1 MIEYAS
7 EKYFKVLY
15 PDIGIETNNGENG
28 GSKDH
33 NIERGCLAGPE
44 ILLVLLTG
52 LGHLVR

>member
-1 MIEYAS
+1 VIEYAS

-33 NIERGCLAGPE
+33 NIERATNRARDPICAPDR
-44 ILLVLLTG
+44 VWAPC
-52 LGHLVR
+52 

>member
-15 PDIGIETNNGENG
+15 PDIGIETNNVENG
-28 GSKDH
+28 GSKDN
-33 NIERGCLAGPE
+33 NIERGCLAG